1 MTKPDQIR
9 EVAMTSVFEGTYLVR
24 GRGGRGV
31 TLYTTHDLSGEPQEQ
46 NLLV

>member
-24 GRGGRGV
+24 GRGV